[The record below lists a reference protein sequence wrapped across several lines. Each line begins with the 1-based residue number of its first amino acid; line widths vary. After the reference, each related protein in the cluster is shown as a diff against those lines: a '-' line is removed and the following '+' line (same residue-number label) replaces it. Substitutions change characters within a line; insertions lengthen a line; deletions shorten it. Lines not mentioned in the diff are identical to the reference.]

1 MRVREIGIDRD
12 PKENAMKFHRNVNA
26 LLNAQLSIPDNSAKG
41 VTSIFNCRLPG
52 QIVSAKLTVDI
63 QHPHIGDLQLNLLAP
78 SGKIIQLH
86 NRTGGRQAN
95 LSQTYQSDA
104 LRAAIGQESEGNWGL
119 QVIDFAARDRG
130 TLKSWRLE
138 LDLARDV
145 PSVGFHSRE
154 VNLPINPR
162 DGRGATVALNIPQ
175 PGRDPNVTAN
185 NMRIHIDLDRNYITD
200 CEVKLKTPW
209 GKTIPLNERSGWI
222 KRGIRWTLA
231 GANVPE
237 LANQH
242 LGGDYMLTV
251 NGSNTK
257 QGGTLT
263 RAAIEFVHESDIA
276 RVESLDTHAAAS
288 LLRSGISTRAVLN
301 AAVPLEV
308 SSALALHRHNN
319 AVPLAHKLVPNRA
332 TA

>member
-1 MRVREIGIDRD
+1 
-12 PKENAMKFHRNVNA
+12 MKFHRNVNA
-26 LLNAQLSIPDNSAKG
+26 MMNTQLPIPDNSTKG
-41 VTSIFNCRLPG
+41 VTSNFNCRLPG
-52 QIVSAKLTVDI
+52 KIVSAKLSVDI

-95 LSQTYQSDA
+95 LTQTYQSDA
-104 LRAAIGQESEGNWGL
+104 LRAAIGQESEGTWGL
-119 QVIDFAARDRG
+119 QVIDFAAKDRG
-130 TLKSWRLE
+130 GLKSWRIELE
-138 LDLARDV
+138 LAREI
-145 PSVGFHSRE
+145 PSVGFHARE

-162 DGRGATVALNIPQ
+162 DGRGATVAINVPP
-175 PGRDPNVTAN
+175 PGRDANVTAT
-185 NMRIHIDLDRNYITD
+185 NMRIHIDLDRNFITD
-200 CEVKLKTPW
+200 CDVKLKTPW

-222 KRGIRWTLA
+222 KRGIRWTIA
-231 GANVPE
+231 GPHVPE
-237 LANQH
+237 LANQN

-263 RAAIEFVHESDIA
+263 RAAIEFVPESDIS
-276 RVESLDTHAAAS
+276 RVESLDKHAAAS
-288 LLRSGISTRAVLN
+288 LVRSGINTRAALN

-308 SSALALHRHNN
+308 SSALALQRHTN

>member
-1 MRVREIGIDRD
+1 
-12 PKENAMKFHRNVNA
+12 MKFHRNVNA

-41 VTSIFNCRLPG
+41 VTSQFNCRLPG
-52 QIVSAKLTVDI
+52 KIVSAKLSVDI

-95 LSQTYQSDA
+95 LTQTYQSDA
-104 LRAAIGQESEGNWGL
+104 LRAAIGQESEGMWGL
-119 QVIDFAARDRG
+119 QVIDFSARDRG
-130 TLKSWRLE
+130 MLKSWRIELE
-138 LDLARDV
+138 LAREI

-162 DGRGATVALNIPQ
+162 DGRGATVSINVPQ
-175 PGRDPNVTAN
+175 PGRDPNVTAK

-200 CEVKLKTPW
+200 CDVKLKTPW
-209 GKTIPLNERSGWI
+209 GKTIPLNERSGWT
-222 KRGIRWTLA
+222 KRGIRWTIA
-231 GANVPE
+231 GAHVPD

-242 LGGDYMLTV
+242 LGGDYVLTV
-251 NGSNTK
+251 NGTNTK
-257 QGGTLT
+257 SGGTLT
-263 RAAIEFVHESDIA
+263 RAAIEFVHESDIV
-276 RVESLDTHAAAS
+276 RVESLDSSAATS
-288 LLRSGISTRAVLN
+288 LQRSGITTRAALS

-308 SSALALHRHNN
+308 SSALALHRHTD